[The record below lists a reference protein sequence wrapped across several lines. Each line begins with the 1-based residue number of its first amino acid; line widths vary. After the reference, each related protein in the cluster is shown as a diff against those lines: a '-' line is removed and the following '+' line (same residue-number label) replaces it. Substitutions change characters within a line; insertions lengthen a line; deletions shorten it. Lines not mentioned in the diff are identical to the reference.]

1 MGSSLFTRKLPLWI
15 ALLSGIATLL
25 TFNYYQLFWGIQFV
39 FGMSVALATLFLKRG
54 PWGAIITIP
63 VVIST
68 YVLWGEPYIGI
79 TYILEILLMSF
90 IRNSPTGDKSLRRG
104 TILIYDFIYWT
115 FIGGPIYYLAAEYV
129 AKLNQEAAFLLAQKS
144 IISLL

>member
-68 YVLWGEPYIGI
+68 YVLWGEPYIGC
-79 TYILEILLMSF
+79 LLYT
-90 IRNSPTGDKSLRRG
+90 SPSPRDLSTSRM
-104 TILIYDFIYWT
+104 
-115 FIGGPIYYLAAEYV
+115 PSSA
-129 AKLNQEAAFLLAQKS
+129 
-144 IISLL
+144 